1 VYRRHKI
8 SIDPHTHEAHIGIE
22 LLLFA
27 IAVTPAWAEW
37 KLLGSVDDGDVVIYV
52 DAGMTRSNA
61 GIRRMWSLQDLKKP
75 GSEHEQSRATLYEY
89 DCVERNV
96 RAVSFR
102 AYADR
107 MGSGKVVRSSDDFTH
122 DWTHVPSGTILD
134 AQLRSACSQ

>member
-1 VYRRHKI
+1 
-8 SIDPHTHEAHIGIE
+8 
-22 LLLFA
+22 LLFA
-27 IAVTPAWAEW
+27 IAVPPAWAEW
-37 KLLGSVDDGDVVIYV
+37 KLLGSVDDGGVVIYV
-52 DAGMTRSNA
+52 DPDTKTSDGS
-61 GIRRMWSLQDLKKP
+61 IRRMWSLQDLKKS

-107 MGSGKVVRSSDDFTH
+107 MASGKVVRSSDDFTH

-134 AQLRSACSQ
+134 AQLRFACAQ